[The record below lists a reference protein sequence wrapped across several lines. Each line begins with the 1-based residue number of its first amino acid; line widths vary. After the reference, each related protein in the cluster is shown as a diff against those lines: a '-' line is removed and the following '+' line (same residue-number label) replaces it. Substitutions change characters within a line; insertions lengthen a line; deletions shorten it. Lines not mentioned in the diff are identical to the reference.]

1 MNNARNEYYKRLH
14 EVELY
19 FTTLQLLD
27 KGKCSIKC
35 VNILGEEEIME
46 VDTELSTILKA
57 NGFLLLY
64 NLIEATVRNSI
75 DAILNSIHSSA
86 ITYQSLSDK
95 LKKIWLKQEVRGLG
109 NDEKSQERIMSIAKT
124 VLDNEILLFEKDCI
138 NISGNIDA
146 QKIREILKQFGGNE
160 ISNGRDLKTIKEKR
174 NKLAHGEFTFIEIGK
189 DYSVRDLIDYK
200 NETKDYLSNV
210 LDEIQDYIDNH
221 KYLNQ

>member
-1 MNNARNEYYKRLH
+1 MNNARSEYNKRLH

-19 FTTLQLLD
+19 FDTMQLLD
-27 KGKCSIKC
+27 KGDCSIKC
-35 VNILGEEEIME
+35 VDILGHEETRE

-64 NLIEATVRNSI
+64 NLIEATIRNSI
-75 DAILNSIHSSA
+75 DAILNSIHSSGL
-86 ITYQSLSDK
+86 TYKDLSDK
-95 LKKIWLKQEVRGLG
+95 LKRIWLRQESKGLN
-109 NDEKSQERIMSIAKT
+109 NDEKNQEKIMSIAES

-146 QKIREILKQFGGNE
+146 QKIRDILKQFGGNE

-189 DYSVRDLIDYK
+189 EYTIMELANYK
-200 NETKDYLSNV
+200 TKTKEYLSKV
-210 LDEIQDYIDNH
+210 LDEIEDYINNQ
-221 KYLNQ
+221 KYLNH